1 MSSGGR
7 SLLARDSAADWLE
20 FQANILSRFH
30 STAYGLAHERGDF
43 DSPLFD
49 VKNDS
54 AAHRH
59 GGGCRG
65 EEGASRT

>member
-43 DSPLFD
+43 DSALLD
-49 VKNDS
+49 VEDDRAAYRKLRRRDS
-54 AAHRH
+54 GLGR
-59 GGGCRG
+59 
-65 EEGASRT
+65 